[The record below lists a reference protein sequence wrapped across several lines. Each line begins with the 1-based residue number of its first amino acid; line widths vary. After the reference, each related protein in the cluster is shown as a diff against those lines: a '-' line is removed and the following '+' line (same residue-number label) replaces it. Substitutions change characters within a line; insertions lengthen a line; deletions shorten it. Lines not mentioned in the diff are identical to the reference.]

1 MKQTLFGFIF
11 AYSLRR
17 QIFLIVL
24 TFAAMPFI
32 YLQAELPKRIVNGA
46 IQGKPSDFPVE
57 ILGFEFEHVPYLFI
71 LCGLFLSLVLVNGG
85 FKYTLNVMK
94 GQLGER
100 MLRRLRYILY
110 ERILRFPLPH
120 FRRVSQGELIPM
132 VTQEVEPLGG
142 FFGDALA
149 LPLYQGGIL
158 VTLLIFILMQDP
170 LLGLAAVALFPL
182 QGVLVPRLQK
192 KVNQL
197 AKQRVQNVRLLSDHL
212 GESIGGISEI
222 HTNDSG
228 QYQLSRFSH
237 RLGIIYDIRY
247 EIFRRK
253 FFIKF
258 FNNFLAQFTPFLFYS
273 IGGYLAI
280 KGNLSVGALIAVI
293 SAHKDMNAPW
303 KELLAYYQQ
312 LADARIK
319 YDTVIQQF
327 DPPGMLPPDL
337 HATDDIP
344 PPPFAADTPIAFR
357 NVGLAD
363 DDGTIYLQN
372 VSASF
377 AMNERV
383 AFVGPSGGGKEEIA
397 PLLVRL
403 AVPSSGRIQYG
414 DEDLG
419 AIPEARL
426 GRRIGYV
433 AAQPYLFSR
442 SIREN
447 LMLALRNHPPSEVD
461 DSRRAWIAEARVSG
475 NSVYDLEGDWIDYDG
490 AGLDGD
496 PAGLEQRLHWA
507 VEQALLADDIY
518 EFGLRGRVAVETRP
532 ELAERLLAARAALRE
547 RIEASGAAGLV
558 EPFDLNRYN
567 RNASVA
573 ENLLFGTPVGDTFNL
588 EHLGEH
594 AYVRETL
601 DRVGLTDD
609 LLRIGRQV
617 AETMVEL
624 FADIEP
630 GHELMEQFSFI
641 AAEDLPEFQALLA
654 RIDRGGQGLSGL
666 NEEDRR
672 RLLSLPFRLILAR
685 HRLGLIDEAMQDRLL
700 EARHSFAEHL
710 PADLQGA
717 VAFFDPDRYNAAS
730 SILDN
735 ILFGKIAYGQPQ
747 GTARVRALV
756 SEVLSEMGLR
766 DSILD
771 VGLEYQVGVAGGRL
785 SAVQRQKLA
794 FARALAK
801 WPDLLVINQAF
812 SVFDESM
819 RDAMFASVIEA
830 QSPRG
835 VVAVLD
841 HAGPA
846 KAMQRIFTI
855 EGGRVQDESAGDPG
869 AAKAAE

>member
-11 AYSLRR
+11 AFSRR
-17 QIFLIVL
+17 QQVILVLL

-46 IQGKPSDFPVE
+46 IQGKPADFPVNV
-57 ILGFEFEHVPYLFI
+57 LGFEFEHVPYLFM
-71 LCGLFLSLVLVNGG
+71 LCGVFLALVLVNGG

-94 GQLGER
+94 GRLGER

-142 FFGDALA
+142 FFGDAIA

-182 QGVLVPRLQK
+182 QAVVVPRLQK

-197 AKQRVQNVRLLSDHL
+197 AKQRVQNVRVLSDHL
-212 GESIGGISEI
+212 GESISGIEEI
-222 HTNDSG
+222 HTNDSS
-228 QYQLSRFSH
+228 QYQLARFSH
-237 RLGIIYDIRY
+237 RMGIIYEIRY

-280 KGNLSVGALIAVI
+280 KGDLSVGALIAVI

-312 LADARIK
+312 LEDSRIK
-319 YDTVIQQF
+319 YETVIQQF
-327 DPPGMLPPDL
+327 DPPGMLAPEL
-337 HATDDIP
+337 HAAEDVTLT
-344 PPPFAADTPIAFR
+344 PFAPDTKIAFR

-363 DDGTIYLQN
+363 DDGTVYLQS
-372 VSASF
+372 VSAEF
-377 AMNERV
+377 AMNEQV
-383 AFVGPSGGGKEEIA
+383 AFVGSSSGGKDEIG

-403 AVPSSGRIQYG
+403 AVPTSGRIQYG
-414 DEDLG
+414 AEDLT

-433 AAQPYLFSR
+433 ASHPYLFSN

-447 LMLALRNHPPSEVD
+447 VMLALRNRPPTDVD
-461 DSRRAWIAEARVSG
+461 DSRRAWIAEAETAG
-475 NSVYDLEGDWIDYDG
+475 NSIHDFAGDWVDYER
-490 AGLDGD
+490 AGLDSD
-496 PAGLEQRLHWA
+496 PATLQKRLLETM
-507 VEQALLADDIY
+507 EQSLLADDIY
-518 EFGLRGRVAVETRP
+518 EFGLRGRINTDANG
-532 ELAERLLAARAALRE
+532 ELVERLLAARAALRE
-547 RIEASGAAGLV
+547 RVEASGAASLV
-558 EPFDLNRYN
+558 EPFDPDLYN

-573 ENLLFGTPVGDTFNL
+573 ENLLFGTPVGNTFDL
-588 EHLGEH
+588 DHLGGH
-594 AYVRETL
+594 PYVRETL
-601 DRVGLTDD
+601 DRVGLADD
-609 LLRIGRQV
+609 FIRIGRQV

-641 AAEDLPEFQALLA
+641 ASEDLPEFQALLN
-654 RIDRGGQGLSGL
+654 RIDRGGQGLSGIGA
-666 NEEDRR
+666 EDRN
-672 RLLSLPFRLILAR
+672 RLLSLPFRLIVAR
-685 HRLGLIDEAMQDRLL
+685 HRLGLIDEAMQERVL
-700 EARHSFAEHL
+700 EARRSFAEHL
-710 PADLQGA
+710 PDELSDT
-717 VAFFDPDRYNAAS
+717 VAFFDPDHYNTAS
-730 SILDN
+730 SIQDN
-735 ILFGKIAYGQPQ
+735 ILFGKVAFGQPQ
-747 GTARVRALV
+747 AAVRVRALV
-756 SEVLSEMGLR
+756 GEVLDELELR
-766 DSILD
+766 EAILN
-771 VGLEYQVGVAGGRL
+771 VGLDYQVGVAGGRL
-785 SAVQRQKLA
+785 SAVQRQKVA
-794 FARALAK
+794 FARALVK
-801 WPDLLVINQAF
+801 HPDLLVMNQAL
-812 SVFDESM
+812 SVFDAAVREALFS
-819 RDAMFASVIEA
+819 SVIAA

-835 VVAVLD
+835 IVAILD
-841 HAGPA
+841 QAELAGS
-846 KAMQRIFTI
+846 MDRTFTI
-855 EGGRVQDESAGDPG
+855 ENGRIANRPSEG
-869 AAKAAE
+869 AELTKATE

>member
-1 MKQTLFGFIF
+1 MKQTLFGYIF
-11 AYSLRR
+11 AYSKR
-17 QIFLIVL
+17 QQIILIVL
-24 TFAAMPFI
+24 TFAAFPFI
-32 YLQAELPKRIVNGA
+32 YFQAELPKRIVNGA
-46 IQGKPSDFPVE
+46 IQGRPADFPKE
-57 ILGFEFEHVPYLFI
+57 FYGYEFEHLPYLFV
-71 LCGLFLSLVLVNGG
+71 LCGLFLLLVLINGG
-85 FKYTLNVMK
+85 FKYVLNVMK
-94 GQLGER
+94 GRLGER

-158 VTLLIFILMQDP
+158 VTLLVFILMQDP
-170 LLGLAAVALFPL
+170 WLGLAAVALFPI

-197 AKQRVQNVRLLSDHL
+197 AKQRVQNIRILSDQL
-212 GESIGGISEI
+212 GESISGISEI
-222 HTNDSG
+222 HTNDSS

-237 RLGIIYDIRY
+237 RLGIIYEIRY

-273 IGGYLAI
+273 LGGYLAI
-280 KGNLSVGALIAVI
+280 TGNLSVGALIAVI

-327 DPPGMLPPDL
+327 DPPGMMEPDL

-344 PPPFAADTPIAFR
+344 PSPFPGEAQIALR
-357 NVGLAD
+357 HVGLAD
-363 DDGTIYLQN
+363 DDGTVYLHN
-372 VSASF
+372 VNLAF
-377 AMNERV
+377 GLDQRV

-403 AVPSSGRIQYG
+403 IAPTSGRIQYG
-414 DEDLG
+414 DDDLG
-419 AIPEARL
+419 TIPEARL

-433 AAQPYLFSR
+433 SAQPYLFSA

-447 LMLALRNHPPSEVD
+447 LLLALRTHPPAEVD
-461 DSRRAWIAEARVSG
+461 ESRRAWIAEAETAG
-475 NSVYDLEGDWIDYDG
+475 NSIFNLSGDWIHYEG
-490 AGLDGD
+490 AGLDGSAD
-496 PAGLEQRLHWA
+496 DLQRRLRQS
-507 VEQALLADDIY
+507 VKDALLADDIY
-518 EFGLRGRVAVETRP
+518 EFGLRGRIDGDAHPHLVES
-532 ELAERLLAARAALRE
+532 LLEVRAAFRE
-547 RIEASGAAGLV
+547 RVAASGAGALI
-558 EPFDLNRYN
+558 EPFDPERYN
-567 RNASVA
+567 RNATFA
-573 ENLLFGTPVGDTFNL
+573 ENLLFGTPVGTTFDL
-588 EHLGEH
+588 ENLGEH
-594 AYVRETL
+594 PYVRETL

-609 LLRIGRQV
+609 VVRIGRKV

-641 AAEDLPEFQALLA
+641 AAEDLPEFQALLG
-654 RIDRGGQGLSGL
+654 RIDRGGRGLAGL
-666 NEEDRR
+666 GEEDRS
-672 RLLSLPFRLILAR
+672 RLMSLPFRLIPAR
-685 HRLGLIDEAMQDRLL
+685 HRLDLLDDSLEERLL

-710 PADLQGA
+710 PEDLKGA
-717 VAFFDPDRYNAAS
+717 VAFFDPERYNSAAS
-730 SILDN
+730 IQDN
-735 ILFGKIAYGQPQ
+735 ILFGKVAYGQPQ
-747 GTARVRALV
+747 GAAKVRALV
-756 SEVLSEMGLR
+756 GEVLNESGLH

-771 VGLEYQVGVAGGRL
+771 VGLEYHVGVAGGRL

-801 WPDLLVINQAF
+801 QPDLLVVNQAL

-819 RDAMFASVIEA
+819 RGKVFASILEA
-830 QSPRG
+830 QAPRG

-841 HAGPA
+841 QPDQAQ
-846 KAMQRIFTI
+846 AMQRIFTI
-855 EGGRVQDESAGDPG
+855 EGGRVEAESAG
-869 AAKAAE
+869 AAPITKAAE